1 MSILPLT
8 EKNIGGIEDIK
19 TKKTSHVTKVLYMKG
34 IIQEILD
41 IVNAKRIAPID

>member
-1 MSILPLT
+1 MCTLLLT
-8 EKNIGGIEDIK
+8 EKNIGGIVDFK

-41 IVNAKRIAPID
+41 IVNAKRITPID